1 MAFTTIPGSGGAPDS
16 FVGTSAVD
24 AIAFTA
30 SRANYFL
37 GAKEADDVVSWV
49 GAENAPIIVTN
60 ATVSGGAGNDLFVAT
75 ETIFASVF
83 FNGNAGS
90 DTFKFWPGP
99 SALLGCTL
107 QGGQGND
114 YIDVDAAAISIING
128 NLGDDLIFV
137 GGSSLPFFPDEPDDS
152 VVSNTSIYGGQGN
165 DTIKLY
171 GEITNNLIDGGLGD
185 DTINGSAASGFAAYG
200 NEGNDNL
207 HGGDGDDHLHGDIGN
222 DTIHGGQGA
231 DNLIGGVGNDNILGG
246 QGNDTITGGQG
257 ADTMTGGADE
267 ADDTFVLNTGDSF
280 AATAGIGNAALFG
293 NGVDW
298 ITDFENGTPQA
309 PYDSIVF
316 NGVELSLADRSV
328 IGFASIANGAYR
340 IDVASKNGIY
350 VVLGNYDAEAQVFT
364 DTFTNE
370 PAPPDN
376 DSIFFSSTATS
387 GSLGVGS
394 VEAFVVTLT
403 PVPTVPL

>member
-1 MAFTTIPGSGGAPDS
+1 MAFTTVTGSGGAPDS
-16 FVGTSAVD
+16 FVGTSGVD

-37 GAKEADDVVSWV
+37 GAKEADDVVAWV
-49 GAENAPIIVTN
+49 GTENAPITVTN
-60 ATVSGGAGNDLFVAT
+60 ATVRGGDGNDLFVAT
-75 ETIFASVF
+75 DTIFASVF
-83 FNGNAGS
+83 FNGNAGD

-99 SALLGCTL
+99 SALLGSTL

-114 YIDVDAAAISIING
+114 YIDVDAAANSIING
-128 NLGDDLIFV
+128 NLGDDLIAI
-137 GGSSLPFFPDEPDDS
+137 GE
-152 VVSNTSIYGGQGN
+152 VSNSSVYGGQGN
-165 DTIKLY
+165 DTIELC
-171 GEITNNLIDGGLGD
+171 GEITNNLIDGGLGND
-185 DTINGSAASGFAAYG
+185 KIDGSNASGFAAYG
-200 NEGNDNL
+200 NEGNDSL
-207 HGGDGDDHLHGDIGN
+207 LGGNGDDHLHGDIGN
-222 DTIHGGQGA
+222 DSIEGGDGN
-231 DNLIGGVGNDNILGG
+231 DTLIGGLGNDNILGG
-246 QGNDTITGGQG
+246 QGNDTINGGRG

-267 ADDTFVLNTGDSF
+267 AVDTFVLNTGDSY
-280 AATAGIGNAALFG
+280 AATAGIGNAILFG

-309 PYDSIVF
+309 PLDSIEF
-316 NGVELSLADRSV
+316 NGVELGLTDRSV
-328 IGFASIANGAYR
+328 IGFASIVNGAYR
-340 IDVASKNGIY
+340 IDLASKNGIY

>member
-99 SALLGCTL
+99 SALLACTL

-114 YIDVDAAAISIING
+114 YIDVDAADTSIING
-128 NLGDDLIFV
+128 NLGDDQIFV
-137 GGSSLPFFPDEPDDS
+137 GGSDVLGNTTI
-152 VVSNTSIYGGQGN
+152 VSNSSIYGGQGN

-171 GEITNNLIDGGLGD
+171 GEITNNLINGGLGED
-185 DTINGSAASGFAAYG
+185 IIDGSSASGFAAYG
-200 NEGNDNL
+200 NEGNDSL
-207 HGGDGDDHLHGDIGN
+207 LGGVGDDHLHGDIGN
-222 DTIHGGQGA
+222 DSIVGGEGN
-231 DNLIGGVGNDNILGG
+231 DTLIGGLGNDSIYGG
-246 QGNDTITGGQG
+246 AGNDIIDGGRG
-257 ADTMTGGADE
+257 ADIMDGGVGIN
-267 ADDTFVLNTGDSF
+267 TFLLATGDSF
-280 AATAGIGNAALFG
+280 AATSGIDDTVIFG

-298 ITDFENGTPQA
+298 ISEYTTSD
-309 PYDSIVF
+309 DIIIF
-316 NGVELSLADRSV
+316 NGSELDRAV
-328 IGFASIANGAYR
+328 LEAAGFASIQGGAYQ
-340 IDVASKNGIY
+340 IVSPSSNGFY
-350 VVLGNYDAEAQVFT
+350 LVFGTYDPGAQVFT
-364 DTFTNE
+364 FGDPTDE
-370 PAPPDN
+370 VL
-376 DSIFFSSTATS
+376 FFSSTATAGTLAAS
-387 GSLGVGS
+387 E
-394 VEAFVVTLT
+394 VEAIIIT
-403 PVPTVPL
+403 